1 MKWQKLRKKKILK
14 VVQLKY
20 LCFYIL
26 LQGSRDENQM
36 ADMHKVKEDAQ
47 RLYQAGNFKI
57 YFITVRR

>member
-1 MKWQKLRKKKILK
+1 MAEIKNKKILW
-14 VVQLKY
+14 VLQLKY

-26 LQGSRDENQM
+26 LQGSRDENQI

-57 YFITVRR
+57 YFITVRRY